1 MAELSKISRGLT
13 AAAIGVAGALALA
26 VPATAQQTN
35 IKFSLDFVLQ
45 GPQAPFFLADE
56 KGYYKA
62 EGLNLT
68 ALDAGRGSADTIGR
82 VASGV
87 YEIGFGDLNALIEFN
102 AKNPGK
108 EIPAV
113 FMVYDKAPFAILS
126 RKSKGINKPADLMGK
141 NAAAP
146 SFDAGFRLFNL
157 FAKLNGI
164 DASKVNWS
172 NVAPQLREPML
183 SRNETDAISAFS
195 FTAVMALKGLGV
207 PENDIQVFMYSAYGL
222 DLYSNA
228 VIASPAL
235 VKDNPKAVAGFVK
248 GTLKAWQDTIKDPKQ
263 AIAAL
268 KKREP
273 LINEALE
280 LERLNLAINGFVMTP
295 EVHANGMGGVSAAR
309 LQKNIDLVTEGLA
322 LPRKVTSD
330 QVFNATFLPPAAQ
343 RKLM

>member
-1 MAELSKISRGLT
+1 MSRLSKISLGLT
-13 AAAIGVAGALALA
+13 AAAALGLAAITPAVA
-26 VPATAQQTN
+26 QTN

-87 YEIGFGDLNALIEFN
+87 YDIGFGDLNALIEFN

-113 FMVYDKAPFAILS
+113 MMVYDKAPFAILS
-126 RKSKGINKPADLMGK
+126 RKSKNISKPTDLMGK
-141 NAAAP
+141 KAAAP

-157 FAKLNGI
+157 FAKTNGI
-164 DASKVNWS
+164 DASKVEWA

-183 SRNETDAISAFS
+183 ARNETDAISAFS

-207 PENDIQVFMYSAYGL
+207 PESDIQVFMYSDYGL
-222 DLYSNA
+222 DLYSNT
-228 VIASPAL
+228 VIASPEL
-235 VKDNPKAVAGFVK
+235 VKNNPKAVAGFVK
-248 GTLKAWQDTIKDPKQ
+248 ASIKAWQDAVKNPAS

-280 LERLNLAINGFVMTP
+280 LERLNLAIKGFVMTP
-295 EVHANGMGGVSAAR
+295 AVHNGGMGGVDAAR
-309 LQKNIDLVTEGLA
+309 LAKNIDLATEGFA
-322 LPRKVTSD
+322 LPRKLTPD
-330 QVFNATFLPPAAQ
+330 QVFNPSFLPPAVE

>member
-1 MAELSKISRGLT
+1 MSFSKITLGLTT
-13 AAAIGVAGALALA
+13 AAALGLSALA
-26 VPATAQQTN
+26 PAHAQTN
-35 IKFSLDFVLQ
+35 VKFSLDFVLQ

-56 KGYYKA
+56 KGYYRA

-87 YEIGFGDLNALIEFN
+87 YDIGFGDLNALIEFN

-113 FMVYDKAPFAILS
+113 MMVYDKAPFAILS
-126 RKSKGINKPADLMGK
+126 RKSKNITKPTDLMGK
-141 NAAAP
+141 KAAAP

-157 FAKLNGI
+157 FAKTNGI
-164 DASKVNWS
+164 DTSKVEWS

-183 SRNETDAISAFS
+183 ARNETDAISAFS

-207 PENDIQVFMYSAYGL
+207 PENDIQVFMYSDHGL

-228 VIASPAL
+228 VIASPDL
-235 VKDNPKAVAGFVK
+235 VKNNPKVVSGFVK
-248 GTLKAWQDTIKDPKQ
+248 ASIKAWQDAAKDPAF

-280 LERLNLAINGFVMTP
+280 LERLQLALKGFVMTP
-295 EVHANGMGGVSAAR
+295 DVTKNGMGGVDAAR
-309 LQKNIDLVTEGLA
+309 LAKNIDLATEGFG
-322 LPRKVTSD
+322 LPRKLAPGD
-330 QVFNATFLPPAAQ
+330 VFNSSFLPAAAD
-343 RKLM
+343 RKL

>member
-1 MAELSKISRGLT
+1 MSGVSTISRGLF
-13 AAAIGVAGALALA
+13 AAALGVAGALAA
-26 VPATAQQTN
+26 VPAAAQQTN

-113 FMVYDKAPFAILS
+113 FMVYDKAPFAIVT
-126 RKSKGINKPADLMGK
+126 RKSKGIAKPTDLMGK

-146 SFDAGFRLFNL
+146 SFDAGFRLFSL

-207 PENDIQVFMYSAYGL
+207 PENDIQVFMYSEHGL

-235 VKDNPKAVAGFVK
+235 VKSNPKAVSGFVK
-248 GTLKAWQDTIKDPKQ
+248 ATIKAWRDAVKNPAE

-280 LERLNLAINGFVMTP
+280 LERLNLAIKGFVMTP
-295 EVHANGMGGVSAAR
+295 DVHANGMGGVQPAR

-322 LPRKVTSD
+322 LPRKIAPGD
-330 QVFNATFLPPAAQ
+330 VFNANFLPPAAE